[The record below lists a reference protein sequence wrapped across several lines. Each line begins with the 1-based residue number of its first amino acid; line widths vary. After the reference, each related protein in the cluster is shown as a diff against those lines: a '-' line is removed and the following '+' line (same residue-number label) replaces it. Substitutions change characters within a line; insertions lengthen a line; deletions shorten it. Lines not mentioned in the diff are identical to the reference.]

1 MFAGKYITITR
12 RVTRRDDGTLRPN
25 FKPMRVGKDF
35 NLERFAL
42 GVYNELCMALYGL
55 VE

>member
-1 MFAGKYITITR
+1 
-12 RVTRRDDGTLRPN
+12 
-25 FKPMRVGKDF
+25 MRVGKDF

-55 VE
+55 VEEE